1 MISFAKAFLQKK
13 GEGSDR
19 LRGPIRKI
27 SAFMLAF
34 VFFCTGLSL
43 FAFAEEKPSF
53 TLGVT
58 TFAQNE
64 NTTVNL
70 WFDEADGRMWLFL
83 PSQSDS
89 TSLYVQYAGT
99 GSVSIDGTPLING
112 AVTDVF
118 SVGEHTLVC
127 EGAAYPLT
135 VLRSA
140 DLPVVFLD
148 TESGTLEKI
157 QADKNHK
164 ETGRITVI
172 ENGNTVIDNAELKSV
187 KGRGNSTWDADKKP
201 YNIKFDKKTDVLG
214 MGKAKKWSLLAN
226 HFDAS
231 LLRNSV
237 ALDLAKAFGLPFT
250 PEYRMVDLYA
260 NGEYQGNYLIV
271 ESVEIGETRVA
282 ITDLEA
288 ANEDANLHTDV
299 QQAQQKSESV
309 GGMEAARKWVD
320 ITSPTD
326 VTGGYLLECELPS
339 RYMNE
344 VSGFITSYGQRI
356 VLKSPEYASREEV
369 AYIAD
374 FYGEMEQALYSS
386 DGYNAVGK
394 HYTEYFDMDQL
405 VKMYILTEYTFH
417 RDAGMSS
424 CYFYKDAGESV
435 LHAGPAWDFDL
446 SMGNTRYRAN
456 LPFDVSNP
464 ETWWANSVYCQHS
477 EEKTQT
483 VFTLLYRHEDF
494 RALVSERWSTLS
506 PLIDAELARLPQMTE
521 ATMPSAVM
529 NACRWN
535 LLSGKTP
542 DEKKASYRENAEVLE
557 KFAAARRGALDK
569 GFGADGAM
577 VYYDANGGSGMVF
590 NGTMLSVGD
599 SVVLREITHSVT
611 PVIAPE
617 GCVFAGWNTRP
628 DGSGDLYRSGDEVPV
643 TEKTTVFYAQW
654 KTKNAVPSRP
664 TEEDACYSLGDIDL
678 DGNVSSADARL
689 ALRASVDLQNLDTLL
704 RQLADADGDDTVSS
718 ADARLILRAAVKLE
732 SLPQRPVFIP
742 AGHERPY

>member
-1 MISFAKAFLQKK
+1 M
-13 GEGSDR
+13 EGSVF
-19 LRGPIRKI
+19 LRGHIIKLI
-27 SAFMLAF
+27 ACVLSCIFIF
-34 VFFCTGLSL
+34 SGLSL

-58 TFAQNE
+58 AFPQDR

-70 WFDEADGRMWLFL
+70 WFNDADGRMWLFL
-83 PSQSDS
+83 PSQSDTS
-89 TSLYVQYAGT
+89 SLYVQFSGT
-99 GSVSIDGTPLING
+99 NSVSIDGRVLTNG
-112 AVTDVF
+112 TATDVF
-118 SVGEHTLVC
+118 SVGEHSLVSK
-127 EGAAYPLT
+127 GRTYPLT

-140 DLPVVFLD
+140 NLPTVFLN
-148 TESGTLEKI
+148 TESGSLESI
-157 QADKNHK
+157 QANKNHK
-164 ETGRITVI
+164 ETGHITVV

-187 KGRGNSTWDADKKP
+187 KGRGNSTWNADKKP
-201 YNIKFDKKTDVLG
+201 YNIKFDKKTEVLG

-231 LLRNSV
+231 LLRNSM

-282 ITDLEA
+282 ITDLET
-288 ANEDANLHTDV
+288 ANEDANPYTDIEH
-299 QQAQQKSESV
+299 AQQKSESI
-309 GGMEAARKWVD
+309 GGMADARKWVD
-320 ITSPTD
+320 ITSPKD
-326 VTGGYLLECELPS
+326 VTGGYLLECEFPS
-339 RYMNE
+339 RYANE
-344 VSGFITSYGQRI
+344 VSGFITSHGQRI
-356 VLKSPEYASREEV
+356 VLKSPEYASWEEV

-374 FYGEMEQALYSS
+374 YYSEMEQALYAS
-386 DGYNAVGK
+386 DGYNAKGK
-394 HYTEYFDMDQL
+394 HYTDYFDMDQL
-405 VKMYILTEYTFH
+405 VKMYTLTEYTFH

-424 CYFYKDAGESV
+424 CYFYKDSGESV

-446 SMGNTRYRAN
+446 SMGNTRYSAN

-464 ETWWANSVYCQHS
+464 ETWWANSICCQNS

-483 VFTLLYRHEDF
+483 IFTLLYRHEDF
-494 RALVSERWSTLS
+494 RARVSEQWTLLS
-506 PLIDAELARLPQMTE
+506 ELIDAELARLPQMIEDTI
-521 ATMPSAVM
+521 PSAIM
-529 NACRWN
+529 NAYRWN
-535 LLSGKTP
+535 LLTGKSLN
-542 DEKKASYRENAEVLE
+542 EKEASYRRNANVLE
-557 KFAAARRGALDK
+557 KFATARRGALDK

-599 SVVLREITHSVT
+599 SVVLREINHNVT

-617 GCVFAGWNTRP
+617 DCIFAGWNTRP
-628 DGSGDLYRSGDEVPV
+628 DGSGDLYRSGDNVTV

-654 KTKNAVPSRP
+654 KTKYEGPPQP
-664 TEEDACYSLGDIDL
+664 TDKDAYYSLGDIDL
-678 DGNVSSADARL
+678 DGIVSSADARL
-689 ALRASVDLQNLDTLL
+689 ALRAAVKLQDLDTLL
-704 RQLADADGDDTVSS
+704 QQLADADRDNTVSS

-732 SLPQRPVFIP
+732 SLPQRSVFIP